1 MALRAALKAATAVV
15 SVALIAAGATFAV
28 RGRRPAPP
36 APIAQPTTNTI
47 EVRKMDLTDERTVS
61 GTLGFGPARVV
72 KGVGEG
78 VITKLPAVGLK
89 TKRGQELYRVND
101 QPVVVLY
108 GDTPLFRPLDKPG
121 LTGRD
126 VVEVRKN
133 LDALGYSARSLHP
146 EVSDAGLIA
155 ALKRWRKDHGLPGPG
170 LTPEGAVVLA
180 GPSRVSEVTAQ
191 AGDPAAGPLLSITAT
206 EAVVS
211 VSMSPADAASVHTGT
226 KVTVIAPSG
235 TSAPAKI
242 TSIGRAVAEGE
253 GGESAKVDVVITPNK
268 PISAYDA
275 AAVQVRITTLA
286 RKGVLAVPVGALV
299 ALAEGG
305 YALQRPDGSLVAAKT
320 GVFAGGM
327 VQVSGPGVTD
337 GLTVVTTP

>member
-1 MALRAALKAATAVV
+1 MAPESLLRAAGAVAAVTLV
-15 SVALIAAGATFAV
+15 AAGATLAV
-28 RGRRPAPP
+28 RGHRPAPP
-36 APIAQPTTNTI
+36 APQADPTMTTI
-47 EVRKMDLTDERTVS
+47 EVRTMDLTDERTVN

-72 KGVGEG
+72 KSTGTG
-78 VITKLPAVGLK
+78 VITQLPGVGRK
-89 TKRGQELYRVND
+89 TSRGKELYRVDD

-108 GDTPLFRPLDKPG
+108 GDTPLFRPLDKAG

-126 VVEVRKN
+126 VLEVRQN
-133 LDALGYSARSLHP
+133 LTALGYPARSLHP
-146 EVSDAGLIA
+146 EVSDTGLLA
-155 ALKRWRKDHGLPGPG
+155 ALEQWRKDHDLSGPG
-170 LTPEGAVVLA
+170 LTPGAAVVLP
-180 GPSRVSEVTAQ
+180 GPSRVSQVTAQ
-191 AGDPAAGPLLSITAT
+191 VGDPAEGPLLSVTAT
-206 EAVVS
+206 EAAVT

-226 KVTVIAPSG
+226 KVAVIAPSG

-242 TSIGRAVAEGE
+242 TAVGRAATTGDSGE
-253 GGESAKVDVVITPNK
+253 PAKVDVTITPDK

-305 YALQRPDGSLVAAKT
+305 YALQRPDGTLVAVKT

-337 GLTVVTTP
+337 GLTVVSTP

>member
-1 MALRAALKAATAVV
+1 MALKPALRAAAAVIA
-15 SVALIAAGATFAV
+15 VALIVAGVTLAV
-28 RGRRPAPP
+28 RDRRPAAP
-36 APIAQPTTNTI
+36 APQADPTITTI
-47 EVRKMDLTDERTVS
+47 EVRKMDLTDERTVA

-72 KGVGEG
+72 KGAGQG
-78 VITKLPAVGLK
+78 VITKLPAVGRK
-89 TKRGQELYRVND
+89 TSRGKELYRVDD

-126 VVEVRKN
+126 VLEVRQN
-133 LDALGYSARSLHP
+133 LTALGYSARSMHP
-146 EVSDAGLIA
+146 EVSDAGLLT
-155 ALKRWRKDHGLPGPG
+155 ALKRWRKDHDLPGPA
-170 LTPEGAVVLA
+170 LTPAGAVVLS
-180 GPSRVSEVTAQ
+180 GPSRVSEVKAQ
-191 AGDPAAGPLLSITAT
+191 VGDPVEGPLLSVTAT
-206 EAVVS
+206 EAAVS
-211 VSMSPADAASVHTGT
+211 VPMSPADAVTVHTGT
-226 KVTVIAPSG
+226 KVTVITPSG
-235 TSAPAKI
+235 ASVPAKI
-242 TSIGRAVAEGE
+242 TSVGRAVAEGD
-253 GGESAKVDVVITPNK
+253 GGESAKVDVTITPGK

-275 AAVQVRITTLA
+275 ASVQVRITTLA

-305 YALQRPDGSLVAAKT
+305 YALQRPDGSLIAAET